1 MSTCKRARGSRWP
14 SLSQRTSRSTE
25 RTASRHFRIALPKQ
39 AWADLHATRSDVV
52 PCGRAGTRVQDCC
65 IAVKQERDDRC
76 AKCAVS
82 SIGAAS
88 ALLLL
93 VANLRPSAARV
104 PAAQQPPVA
113 SAPAEVECV
122 PCSRGACGRCLPRS
136 SFTHRPSS
144 GCTACM
150 IGAGEVEDGQTMVVG
165 DAQRLPGTA

>member
-1 MSTCKRARGSRWP
+1 MVKEASAEPQSGLSR
-14 SLSQRTSRSTE
+14 
-25 RTASRHFRIALPKQ
+25 F
-39 AWADLHATRSDVV
+39 V